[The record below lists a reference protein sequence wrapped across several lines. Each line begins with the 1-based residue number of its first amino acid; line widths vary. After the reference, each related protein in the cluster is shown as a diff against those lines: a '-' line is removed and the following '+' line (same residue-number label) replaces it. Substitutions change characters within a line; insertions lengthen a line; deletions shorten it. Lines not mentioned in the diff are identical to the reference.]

1 MAESSED
8 ISNPQG
14 SQGQGPSELMRGPD
28 WSETRRA
35 TARSQKM
42 AERVGFEP
50 TVELPPRRISS
61 AVLSTTQPPLR
72 VFGRRSMTARALP

>member
-1 MAESSED
+1 
-8 ISNPQG
+8 
-14 SQGQGPSELMRGPD
+14 
-28 WSETRRA
+28 
-35 TARSQKM
+35 M

-72 VFGRRSMTARALP
+72 IVHYGKTIYKNRAVEKHLKRMLSV

>member
-1 MAESSED
+1 MAESSGD

-42 AERVGFEP
+42 AERVSANLEFRQVQGRPFC
-50 TVELPPRRISS
+50 VMISIRN
-61 AVLSTTQPPLR
+61 PKR
-72 VFGRRSMTARALP
+72 